1 VSRSDASG
9 PIASIAAAFI
19 SAFTKR
25 NAEPMLVIPS
35 VLYCLEL
42 FSLVDMEG
50 HVKAKSSE
58 SKSSSA
64 R

>member
-1 VSRSDASG
+1 MRTFFPCITQRSNC
-9 PIASIAAAFI
+9 IASIAAAFI

-42 FSLVDMEG
+42 VSLVAFQS
-50 HVKAKSSE
+50 KAASGSYY
-58 SKSSSA
+58 
-64 R
+64 